1 MKTRISIPIGTIS
14 SLTRS
19 GPGERPKV
27 VREPEDITLNQ
38 KILGTCRISFGVY
51 KEEFGELDLG
61 RLADSLSSV
70 RQTLI
75 KNNEGLNKVL

>member
-1 MKTRISIPIGTIS
+1 MDGQEWFGDQGK
-14 SLTRS
+14 
-19 GPGERPKV
+19 
-27 VREPEDITLNQ
+27 TLNQ

-51 KEEFGELDLG
+51 KEEFGELGLD

-75 KNNEGLNKVL
+75 KNNDGLNKVL